1 MTYSIAEA
9 KDRLQELID
18 RALKGETVVIT
29 RDGLP
34 AVELKPAPK
43 PQEPRRGKIDIEWLK
58 ARRVGR
64 KLNVDAGTAVSHM
77 RDEDEARFD
86 RLS

>member
-9 KDRLQELID
+9 RDRLQELID

-34 AVELKPAPK
+34 AVELKPASK
-43 PQEPRRGKIDIEWLK
+43 PQKPRRGKIDIEWLK
-58 ARRVGR
+58 SRRVGR
-64 KLNVDAGTAVSHM
+64 KLNVDAGTAVSRM

-86 RLS
+86 HLS